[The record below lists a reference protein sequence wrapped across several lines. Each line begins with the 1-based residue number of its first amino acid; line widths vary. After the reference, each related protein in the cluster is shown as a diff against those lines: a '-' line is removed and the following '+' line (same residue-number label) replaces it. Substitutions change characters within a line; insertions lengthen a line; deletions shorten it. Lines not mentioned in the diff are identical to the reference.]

1 MSGFLLL
8 ANREVSVRA
17 AAAETPTITTVNSKR
32 NFMISMSFMAKLAV
46 SVSGWALALPLGHSP
61 VRTEGASFANSLWII
76 ARLASCAESLRFAFG
91 LPSGLRLWESFVG
104 FACGQPPSCVIPV
117 STGYTRG
124 WPPAFAGCRPFGGA
138 SDSIPLEQARTIV
151 VTHSIQKL
159 RNCLIILISPLF
171 LR

>member
-1 MSGFLLL
+1 MESNPYSAELRLCRFRLLHCYGHKL
-8 ANREVSVRA
+8 RSRQ
-17 AAAETPTITTVNSKR
+17 R
-32 NFMISMSFMAKLAV
+32 RGLWRLSFMAELAV

-61 VRTEGASFANSLWII
+61 VRTEGASFADSLWII

-124 WPPAFAGCRPFGGA
+124 WLPAFAGCRPFGGA
-138 SDSIPLEQARTIV
+138 SDSIP
-151 VTHSIQKL
+151 TH
-159 RNCLIILISPLF
+159 CLLN
-171 LR
+171 R